1 MVEEYDSHSRR
12 YQVAQRAI
20 DNDNFD
26 ELPADILRV
35 ARGVVTDLRRV

>member
-1 MVEEYDSHSRR
+1 MVEEYDGDSRR
-12 YQVAQRAI
+12 HQVAQRTI

-26 ELPADILRV
+26 ELPVDILRV